1 MSSPYSGLVD
11 GPDNPQIVP
20 GSPPP
25 PYTIAAVVLAAAP
38 LNEEP
43 TANSKEATIIVFGD
57 SDFAIN
63 RNFSSAGN
71 SDLFVNAVNWLAGD
85 VNLISIRPK
94 RTVFR
99 EFFVTDRE
107 FQFIRISSWFL
118 LPIIMVIAAVTVWWR
133 RR

>member
-1 MSSPYSGLVD
+1 
-11 GPDNPQIVP
+11 
-20 GSPPP
+20 
-25 PYTIAAVVLAAAP
+25 PYTIAAVVIAAAP

-43 TANSKEATIIVFGD
+43 TANSEEATIIVFGD